1 MEKIRA
7 KKLPFILL
15 KSCETEVAPFPYLR
29 DSSGT
34 ENMFCISPHHG
45 RSFIVSKENERFIVS
60 KGNGLSF
67 TQQTYLYSGEFDEN
81 TWGILLEND
90 AIRDFEIGQEI
101 RDLGIKTNIMQYVIK
116 LEHQIRLTNGHTL
129 FPVLLQ
135 YSVECPY
142 RICDTPYMD
151 KNDVYKEVA
160 KWEKYNTKGYSQSY
174 LVAAEILVNN
184 LRILHSN
191 QILHNAI
198 HPQNYT
204 WALELLDFEISH
216 SPKYPYT
223 QTADLDVVKKLFPR
237 EVIQTYDV
245 INHIA
250 ASLGETINHAELED
264 LFSRNGFNIKN
275 CTSIY

>member
-1 MEKIRA
+1 MQKISA
-7 KKLPFILL
+7 KKVPFTLL
-15 KSCETEVAPFPYLR
+15 KTSETEVAPFPYLR
-29 DSSGT
+29 DSSGA
-34 ENMFCISPHHG
+34 ENMVCISPHHG
-45 RSFIVSKENERFIVS
+45 RSFIVSKEDERFIVS
-60 KGNGLSF
+60 KGNGLSY
-67 TQQTYLYSGEFDEN
+67 TQYTYLYSGEFDEN
-81 TWGILLEND
+81 TWGILLEDD
-90 AIRDFEIGQEI
+90 AIRDFEIGKEI

-116 LEHQIRLTNGHTL
+116 LEHEIRLIDGHTL

-142 RICDTPYMD
+142 RICDFPYMD
-151 KNDVYKEVA
+151 KNEVYKEVE
-160 KWEKYNTKGYSQSY
+160 KWEKYNVKGYRQSS
-174 LVAAEILVNN
+174 LIAAEVLVNN

-223 QTADLDVVKKLFPR
+223 QTEYLDVVKKLFPR
-237 EVIQTYDV
+237 EIIQTYDV

-250 ASLGETINHAELED
+250 ASLGETINHAELEE
-264 LFSRNGFNIKN
+264 LFWQHGFDIKN
-275 CTSIY
+275 CSSIY

>member
-1 MEKIRA
+1 MQKISA
-7 KKLPFILL
+7 KKVPFILL
-15 KSCETEVAPFPYLR
+15 KSSETEVAPFPYLR
-29 DSSGT
+29 DCSGT
-34 ENMFCISPHHG
+34 ENMVCISPHHG

-60 KGNGLSF
+60 KGNGLSY
-67 TQQTYLYSGEFDEN
+67 TQYTYLHSGEFDEN

-116 LEHQIRLTNGHTL
+116 LEHEIRLTDGHTL
-129 FPVLLQ
+129 YPVLLQ

-142 RICDTPYMD
+142 RIYDTPYMD
-151 KNDVYKEVA
+151 KNDVYKEVE
-160 KWEKYNTKGYSQSY
+160 KWEKYNAKGHRQSY
-174 LVAAEILVNN
+174 LVAAEVLVNN
-184 LRILHSN
+184 LKILHSN

-223 QTADLDVVKKLFPR
+223 QTEDLDVVKKLFPR
-237 EVIQTYDV
+237 EIIQTYDV

-264 LFSRNGFNIKN
+264 LFLRHGFKIKN
-275 CTSIY
+275 CASMY